1 MKQHDTMSHI
11 FNIAP
16 VGLDTQD
23 KLVVKT
29 ATKLLSLDGI
39 VYQVFEGEPARAHL
53 LIVDEE
59 SAEGKHALKHSRP
72 GQVKLVVSNKPAS
85 AKNTIGM
92 PRPVDLGALKS
103 VLKKLYSMLQN
114 QMSAQA
120 QATAGKRIKQPS
132 EALTESLFN
141 ILLDAKAQR
150 HILHLRSKQLPD
162 FFIDGHNHCLA
173 TSASD
178 AEINLLISSPPDAF
192 TITRMNPD
200 SFAVH
205 SNDLSI
211 QSLYNLLWLA
221 GIKCSGGKLLPEHK
235 LETPFRL
242 RAWPN
247 FTRNSFIAE
256 HLKLAAVLAKQTMNL
271 NQLAELTQ
279 VPLQEVINFYN
290 AAYAVD
296 LIEYRHDADVAA
308 SPSQPRNIAR
318 QGLLAK
324 IAKRL
329 NFKSIF

>member
-1 MKQHDTMSHI
+1 MSHT
-11 FNIAP
+11 FNIAS
-16 VGLDTQD
+16 VGLETQD
-23 KLVVKT
+23 RLVVNT

-39 VYQVFEGEPARAHL
+39 AYQVFDGEPGKAHL
-53 LIVDEE
+53 LILDEN

-85 AKNTIGM
+85 SKNTIGV
-92 PRPVDLGALKS
+92 PRPVELGVLKS
-103 VLKKLYSMLQN
+103 VLRKLYSMLQT
-114 QMSAQA
+114 QMAAQQQTVAGRRNA
-120 QATAGKRIKQPS
+120 QSSG
-132 EALTESLFN
+132 ALTKSLFN

-150 HILHLRSKQLPD
+150 QILHLQSKQLPD
-162 FFIDGHNHCLA
+162 FFIDGRNHCLA
-173 TSASD
+173 TTATD
-178 AEINLLISSPPDAF
+178 TEISLLIKSPPDSL

-221 GIKCSGGKLLPEHK
+221 GIKCSKGKLLPEHK
-235 LETPFRL
+235 LDTPFRL

-271 NQLAELTQ
+271 TKLAELTQ
-279 VPLQEVINFYN
+279 VPITEVINFYN

-296 LIEYRHDADVAA
+296 LIEFRAATDVVA
-308 SPSQPRNIAR
+308 SPSQPRNIVR

-329 NFKSIF
+329 NLKSIF